1 MIAYKKNYFLII
13 ENTKDLDLKNIKIQK
28 KITIIYRNKNG
39 NESVDDIKKFR
50 KFCKLKKIRF
60 YIANNINLVVIT
72 NSDGIYLSA
81 SNLSFKALNLNKSK
95 FKIIG
100 SAHNIKEI
108 EQKKNKDVK
117 LYYFQNYF

>member
-108 EQKKNKDVK
+108 EQKKKTRM
-117 LYYFQNYF
+117 